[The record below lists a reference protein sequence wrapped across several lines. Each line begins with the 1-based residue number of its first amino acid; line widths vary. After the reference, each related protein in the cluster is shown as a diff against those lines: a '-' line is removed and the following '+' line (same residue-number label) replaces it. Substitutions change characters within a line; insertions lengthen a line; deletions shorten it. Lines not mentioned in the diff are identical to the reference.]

1 VTVGH
6 LSVVVL
12 GDWYAITIGLWVLH
26 LDRCW
31 GHVHAQCLR
40 RVGISKTWSDARHVE
55 VVATCPLSEVCLLLQ
70 EWQAERADMSRTRT
84 VLAQLIGL
92 RLLHGDWASRD
103 VR

>member
-1 VTVGH
+1 
-6 LSVVVL
+6 
-12 GDWYAITIGLWVLH
+12 
-26 LDRCW
+26 
-31 GHVHAQCLR
+31 
-40 RVGISKTWSDARHVE
+40 
-55 VVATCPLSEVCLLLQ
+55 LLQ